1 MAKKTKAASLT
12 IEEKLEQALVVPG
25 YEPYK
30 IPDNWCWTT
39 LEYAAKWGS
48 GGTPSRKISDY
59 YLGDIPWIKTGELD
73 NDFVYETEEHISEAA
88 IRNSSAKLYPVNTVM
103 IAMYGAT
110 IGKVGIMGVK
120 ATTNQACANAVCGK
134 NIYYK
139 YLFYYAISQ
148 KDSFISKGKG
158 GAQPNISQEV
168 IKKHEFPLPPLP
180 EQHRIVERIESL
192 FSKLD
197 EAKEKAQEVIN
208 SFETR
213 KAAILHKAF
222 SGELTAKWREEN
234 GVGIESWENR
244 SINDICHSLKYGT
257 SKKSKTQG
265 SVIVIRMGNIQQG
278 EIDWSDL
285 AYTDDKED
293 IEKYRL
299 SPGDVLFNRTN
310 SAVLVGKTSIYRG
323 EFPAIYAGYLIK
335 LDYKHDEIIGDYLN
349 YALNTPAAKEY
360 CNNVKTDGVNQSNI
374 NAKKIGAF
382 VIPVASINEQQV
394 IVEII
399 SSLLKKENESKQ
411 AAEVVIDQIYTMKK
425 AILARAFRGELGTND
440 PEEESAVEM
449 LKEILSGNNNKEE
462 SKKQK
467 RTRIVIPKE
476 IDSLLKT
483 ELERKIIKLFL
494 KSSTGELTAE
504 EIMAVSSKKFDILN
518 TIRILQKQHLIIK
531 SGNKN
536 YTKYTL
542 VR

>member
-48 GGTPSRKISDY
+48 GGTPSRKVSDY

-73 NDFVYETEEHISEAA
+73 NDFVYETEEHISEIA
-88 IRNSSAKLYPVNTVM
+88 ISNSSAKLYPVNTVM

-120 ATTNQACANAVCGK
+120 ATTNQACANAVCG
-134 NIYYK
+134 NNVYYK
-139 YLFYYAISQ
+139 FLFYYAISQ
-148 KDSFISKGKG
+148 KDAFINKGKG
-158 GAQPNISQEV
+158 GAQPNISQEI
-168 IKKHEFPLPPLP
+168 IKKHEFPLAPLP

-197 EAKEKAQEVIN
+197 EAKGKAQEVID

-234 GVGIESWENR
+234 GVGIESWERR

-257 SKKSKTQG
+257 SKKSKSEG
-265 SVIVIRMGNIQQG
+265 PVIVIRMGNLKQG

-299 SPGDVLFNRTN
+299 SSGDVLFNRTN

-323 EFPAIYAGYLIK
+323 DFPAIYAGYLIK

-349 YALNTPAAKEY
+349 YALNTTAAKEY

-382 VIPVASINEQQV
+382 VIPVASMNEQRV
-394 IVEII
+394 IVDII

-411 AAEVVIDQIYTMKK
+411 AAEVVIDQIDTMKK
-425 AILARAFRGELGTND
+425 AVLARAFRGELGTND
-440 PEEESAVEM
+440 PEEENAVEL
-449 LKEILSGNNNKEE
+449 LKEILSGNNNEE
-462 SKKQK
+462 KAQKPK

-494 KSSTGELTAE
+494 KSETGEVSAE

-518 TIRILQKQHLIIK
+518 TIRTLEKKHLIQK
-531 SGNKN
+531 SVNN
-536 YTKYTL
+536 RYTKYTI

>member
-1 MAKKTKAASLT
+1 MAKKTKAADLS

-30 IPDNWCWTT
+30 IPDNWCWVRFRY
-39 LEYAAKWGS
+39 LS
-48 GGTPSRKISDY
+48 KIQTGKKDANYGAENGIYPFFTCASLPIRCNGYSFDCNAI
-59 YLGDIPWIKTGELD
+59 LLAGNGDIS
-73 NDFVYETEEHISEAA
+73 NISVFNGKFEAYQ
-88 IRNSSAKLYPVNTVM
+88 RTYVVECHTSLNLK
-103 IAMYGAT
+103 
-110 IGKVGIMGVK
+110 
-120 ATTNQACANAVCGK
+120 C
-134 NIYYK
+134 IYYYFK
-139 YLFYYAISQ
+139 YRWVDYNKDKMFGTAIPY
-148 KDSFISKGKG
+148 IRLG
-158 GAQPNISQEV
+158 NIQDFCV
-168 IKKHEFPLPPLP
+168 PVPPFP

-197 EAKEKAQEVIN
+197 EAKEKAQGVID

-234 GVGIESWENR
+234 GVGIESWKNCSLVDVLIEKPRNGYSPKPVDYPTSVKSMTLSATTSGIFMPEHFKYIDE
-244 SINDICHSLKYGT
+244 SISNDSYLWLKNGDILIQRANSIDKVGT
-257 SKKSKTQG
+257 SAIYTGGNREFIYPDLMMKLQVISDVSNYFIAYQLKTQRIIQYFRSNATG
-265 SVIVIRMGNIQQG
+265 TTGNMPKINQKVVSMTPIVRPSFDEQN
-278 EIDWSDL
+278 EIVHILDNL
-285 AYTDDKED
+285 FEKE
-293 IEKYRL
+293 IKEK
-299 SPGDVLFNRTN
+299 D
-310 SAVLVGKTSIYRG
+310 
-323 EFPAIYAGYLIK
+323 
-335 LDYKHDEIIGDYLN
+335 
-349 YALNTPAAKEY
+349 
-360 CNNVKTDGVNQSNI
+360 
-374 NAKKIGAF
+374 
-382 VIPVASINEQQV
+382 
-394 IVEII
+394 
-399 SSLLKKENESKQ
+399 
-411 AAEVVIDQIYTMKK
+411 AAESVIDQIDTMKK

-440 PEEESAVEM
+440 PEEESAVEL
-449 LKEILSGNNNKEE
+449 LKEILSGNNNEE
-462 SKKQK
+462 EAQKPK

>member
-1 MAKKTKAASLT
+1 MAKKTKAADLS

-30 IPDNWCWTT
+30 IPDNWCWTN
-39 LEYAAKWGS
+39 L
-48 GGTPSRKISDY
+48 
-59 YLGDIPWIKTGELD
+59 KTVCNLD
-73 NDFVYETEEHISEAA
+73 NGIKHNNESLVYFDAKTLREITEPVS
-88 IRNSSAKLYPVNTVM
+88 RNSGVIVEKGQKVILVDGENSGEVFVIPDRGYMGSTFRILNISKHFDEMYIRYFIDIFREELKKNKIGSAIPHLNKE
-103 IAMYGAT
+103 
-110 IGKVGIMGVK
+110 
-120 ATTNQACANAVCGK
+120 
-134 NIYYK
+134 
-139 YLFYYAISQ
+139 LFYGLQ
-148 KDSFISKGKG
+148 
-158 GAQPNISQEV
+158 
-168 IKKHEFPLPPLP
+168 FPLPPLP

-197 EAKEKAQEVIN
+197 EAKEKAQEVID

-234 GVGIESWENR
+234 GVGIESWERKRISECCKLGSGGTPSRKKPNYY
-244 SINDICHSLKYGT
+244 IGDIPWI
-257 SKKSKTQG
+257 KT
-265 SVIVIRMGNIQQG
+265 G
-278 EIDWSDL
+278 EINWNTVNYSEESITQEAIDNSSAKVYAPGAVL
-285 AYTDDKED
+285 VAMYGMGITRGKAAILGIEAATNQAVCVLQPKE
-293 IEKYRL
+293 Y
-299 SPGDVLFNRTN
+299 LFNRYLYFFFMCN
-310 SAVLVGKTSIYRG
+310 YWDIREQAVGGNQLNLSAT
-323 EFPAIYAGYLIK
+323 
-335 LDYKHDEIIGDYLN
+335 IIGKLN
-349 YALNTPAAKEY
+349 IDIPNLEEQYVITELLDSIIEKEY
-360 CNNVKTDGVNQSNI
+360 QTKQI
-374 NAKKIGAF
+374 A
-382 VIPVASINEQQV
+382 
-394 IVEII
+394 
-399 SSLLKKENESKQ
+399 ES
-411 AAEVVIDQIYTMKK
+411 VIDQIDAMKK

-440 PEEESAVEM
+440 PEEESAVEL

-467 RTRIVIPKE
+467 RTHIVIPKE

>member
-1 MAKKTKAASLT
+1 MAKKTKSADLS
-12 IEEKLEQALVVPG
+12 IEEKLEQALIVPG

-48 GGTPSRKISDY
+48 GGTPSRKVSDY

-180 EQHRIVERIESL
+180 EQQRIVEHIESL

-234 GVGIESWENR
+234 GVGIESWESTKIGNMLTE
-244 SINDICHSLKYGT
+244 IKYGT
-257 SKKSKTQG
+257 SEKSDYSFDGIPVFRIPNIGDMTLIFDDVKKIQRQECSENECLSENDILIIRSNGSK
-265 SVIVIRMGNIQQG
+265 
-278 EIDWSDL
+278 E
-285 AYTDDKED
+285 
-293 IEKYRL
+293 
-299 SPGDVLFNRTN
+299 
-310 SAVLVGKTSIYRG
+310 LVGKCALVPKINFKCT
-323 EFPAIYAGYLIK
+323 YASFLIRLRMK
-335 LDYKHDEIIGDYLN
+335 D
-349 YALNTPAAKEY
+349 
-360 CNNVKTDGVNQSNI
+360 S
-374 NAKKIGAF
+374 
-382 VIPVASINEQQV
+382 
-394 IVEII
+394 I
-399 SSLLKKENESKQ
+399 SSLYTVWYLTSEQARKQLFNKAKSSAGIHNINSKEISDISIVVPSKPEQNIITATLERLITKEKETVIFAES
-411 AAEVVIDQIYTMKK
+411 VIDQIDAMKK

-440 PEEESAVEM
+440 PEEGSAVE
-449 LKEILSGNNNKEE
+449 
-462 SKKQK
+462 
-467 RTRIVIPKE
+467 
-476 IDSLLKT
+476 LLKQI
-483 ELERKIIKLFL
+483 L
-494 KSSTGELTAE
+494 TGE
-504 EIMAVSSKKFDILN
+504 
-518 TIRILQKQHLIIK
+518 
-531 SGNKN
+531 
-536 YTKYTL
+536 
-542 VR
+542 